1 MGEKKN
7 ITSRNINK
15 AHFELFIKTINYFK
29 KTKIARTNKKESPE
43 MFKSIFIELH
53 SNDLKDFTYIRKLI
67 KKLKNAPF
75 IEGSILNAE
84 LVGILSLP
92 WFNRPHFSNLHMEI
106 LEFPLAQDMK
116 NYFGYVK
123 TPLEKYLTS
132 TAHFFKVPNLLS
144 SDDTIFANQVKD
156 LRFFPVELAE
166 YKRSLESPGLIYNFN
181 QKPKHITLMIQLL
194 IIQRALEAETYAEIE
209 FLQNLM
215 TDFFFFTLL
224 AKYRPYPPR
233 NDDQF

>member
-75 IEGSILNAE
+75 IEGSTLNAE

-92 WFNRPHFSNLHMEI
+92 WVNPIHFSNLHMEI
-106 LEFPLAQDMK
+106 LVFLLAQGM
-116 NYFGYVK
+116 
-123 TPLEKYLTS
+123 
-132 TAHFFKVPNLLS
+132 
-144 SDDTIFANQVKD
+144 
-156 LRFFPVELAE
+156 
-166 YKRSLESPGLIYNFN
+166 
-181 QKPKHITLMIQLL
+181 
-194 IIQRALEAETYAEIE
+194 
-209 FLQNLM
+209 
-215 TDFFFFTLL
+215 
-224 AKYRPYPPR
+224 
-233 NDDQF
+233 